1 MSWYFRNLSF
11 FIDKFANNE
20 NSWFN
25 LIMKN
30 IVETLKEKLIFKYV
44 QKDLKINHSK
54 SSNINVLLNRI
65 KLDNKNEK
73 RKKLYFSAAASTG
86 LILFGLIIF

>member
-1 MSWYFRNLSF
+1 
-11 FIDKFANNE
+11 
-20 NSWFN
+20 
-25 LIMKN
+25 MKN
-30 IVETLKEKLIFKYV
+30 IRLAIRDKLVSRYLT
-44 QKDLKINHSK
+44 KDTEIKQSK

-65 KLDNKNEK
+65 ELNKKNES

>member
-1 MSWYFRNLSF
+1 
-11 FIDKFANNE
+11 
-20 NSWFN
+20 
-25 LIMKN
+25 MKN
-30 IVETLKEKLIFKYV
+30 IGVAIRNKLVSRYLT
-44 QKDLKINHSK
+44 KDTEIKNPK

-65 KLDNKNEK
+65 ELNKKNES

>member
-1 MSWYFRNLSF
+1 
-11 FIDKFANNE
+11 
-20 NSWFN
+20 
-25 LIMKN
+25 MKN
-30 IVETLKEKLIFKYV
+30 IGVALRDKLVSRYLT
-44 QKDLKINHSK
+44 KDTEIKNPK

-65 KLDNKNEK
+65 ELNKKNES